1 MFDKV
6 WHKGLLYKLEQKGI
20 SFLVSR
26 KQKVVVNSQHLSW
39 SNVIAGVP
47 QGSILVPFLFP
58 IYMEDLSDGLRW
70 HAKLF
75 TNDIS
80 LFSTVYDMKR

>member
-6 WHKGLLYKLEQKGI
+6 WHEGLLFKLEQKGI

-39 SNVIAGVP
+39 SNVIAGVL
-47 QGSILVPFLFP
+47 QVSILVPFLFL
-58 IYMEDLSDGLRW
+58 IYMEDLSDGLR
-70 HAKLF
+70 
-75 TNDIS
+75 
-80 LFSTVYDMKR
+80 